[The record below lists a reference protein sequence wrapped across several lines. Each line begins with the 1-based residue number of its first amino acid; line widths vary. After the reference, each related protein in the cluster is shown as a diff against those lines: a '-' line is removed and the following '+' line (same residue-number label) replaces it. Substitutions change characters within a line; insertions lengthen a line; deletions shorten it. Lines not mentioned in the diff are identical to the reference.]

1 MRKLTN
7 FLIILLSSTILFSC
21 TYDDTFL
28 REEIEKIK
36 TDVKSLK
43 EQTSSLRTIVD
54 ALNAGR
60 VITNVEK
67 LANDKGYKITFN
79 DATTIE
85 VLNGEKAPVIGIK
98 ESDGVYYWTITTDG
112 KTDFLLDSNGNKL
125 RVSGR
130 DGKDGES
137 GKDGIDGSTPELGID
152 TEGYWT
158 VNGVRVKDAN
168 GNEVKAQGDSFFKEI
183 QEGEET
189 VTFVLADGTTIVIPK
204 AADTYLYFYDN
215 VEDKPVTVFLG
226 KPGRDLR
233 LRFKSANID
242 KMEVVTKPAG
252 WRVNLH
258 RPDGNVNV
266 SIPQDASFGTYEV
279 ALRGLDKKGMVYMA
293 IAKICVAAGDGFT
306 DPLGVFILN
315 EGNMTTDNGALI
327 FISSAGQVFNN
338 IYANVNGK
346 ELGNS
351 AQDLFIK
358 DGKMWILSQNG
369 KKSSI
374 GTTFDNE
381 GLLVVAD
388 AGTMKRVDVY
398 DQVFRKEDGGYKLS
412 WPSNLAV
419 LNDENVFIRD
429 NGGVHHF
436 NSKTG
441 ELTLIPET
449 RGAAKNRMAV
459 ANDKVFVIKSKAL
472 IVFEA
477 DNKEIIKTI
486 DMGASISGVETAK
499 DGNLWVSTTGS
510 PHKISKVDSKTY
522 AIIKENDISVGSV
535 NNGWGSTPGITAK
548 GDTLYYTG
556 GGTTIYRHIFS
567 TGESKEM
574 VNAKTLVPNANMAYN
589 GPGVHPITGDVY
601 LNTIKGYGWD
611 FTINNISVFNF
622 DEDLISPLKAN
633 YEDYTRFPAGIF
645 FLENFRISSTLF
657 SESSDNAT
665 PGFDIE

>member
-168 GNEVKAQGDSFFKEI
+168 GNEVKAQGDLFKEI

-315 EGNMTTDNGALI
+315 EGNMTTENGSLI

-369 KKSSI
+369 KKSSV

-388 AGTMKRVDVY
+388 AGTMKRIDVY
-398 DQVFRKEDGGYKLS
+398 DEVLRKEDGSYKLS
-412 WPSNLAV
+412 WPTHLAV

-459 ANDKVFVIKSKAL
+459 ANDKVFVIKSKQL
-472 IVFEA
+472 LVFET
-477 DNKEIIKTI
+477 NKKEIIKTI
-486 DMGASISGVETAK
+486 DMGASISGVETRKMATSGFQQPDPPIK
-499 DGNLWVSTTGS
+499 SRKWTVKPTLLSKKTTFPLVALTTVGDLPPAS
-510 PHKISKVDSKTY
+510 PRK
-522 AIIKENDISVGSV
+522 
-535 NNGWGSTPGITAK
+535 
-548 GDTLYYTG
+548 
-556 GGTTIYRHIFS
+556 
-567 TGESKEM
+567 
-574 VNAKTLVPNANMAYN
+574 
-589 GPGVHPITGDVY
+589 
-601 LNTIKGYGWD
+601 
-611 FTINNISVFNF
+611 
-622 DEDLISPLKAN
+622 
-633 YEDYTRFPAGIF
+633 
-645 FLENFRISSTLF
+645 
-657 SESSDNAT
+657 AT
-665 PGFDIE
+665 PYTTPAEAPPSIAIYSAPVNPRRW